1 MAMDRI
7 YRICFFKKLVDSTG
21 HPVDA
26 CQGDLQIRASAQ
38 ERAIEDARL
47 LFAKR
52 RDIRH
57 WSLHADYETVEV
69 VSDRERASYLA
80 RAMAEAELAT
90 FADQSR

>member
-1 MAMDRI
+1 MSMDRI

-26 CQGDLQIRASAQ
+26 CQGDLKIRASAQ

-47 LFAKR
+47 MFAKR

-69 VSDRERASYLA
+69 LSDCKRASYVA
-80 RAMAEAELAT
+80 RAMAEAENAT
-90 FADQSR
+90 RVGQSH